1 MTAAAEP
8 GPIDRLP
15 RWLLPTVRGYR
26 RAWLGDD
33 ARAALILWTLLVPQA
48 LAYAQTAGMPPE
60 TGLYTA
66 LGAMAGYALLGASR
80 HMNVGP
86 EATVGLL
93 SASVLA
99 PIALGD
105 PARFGA
111 LSAALAIM
119 TGVVCLGLGLL
130 RLGFLARLLSRPVLV
145 GYLAGTGVT
154 MIGSQLDRLLGLD
167 LDAFDG
173 PTIVGR
179 LRDAWPE
186 ANMTSLAIGIGVIVL
201 ILGLRRLAPS
211 IPAYLVAVVVATGL
225 TALLSL
231 DTTQGV
237 EVVGSFPAGLPAIGL
252 PGVGIDAM
260 ATLLLPAIGIAFL
273 SFADSGITARALGRR
288 THDPV
293 DQDQHM
299 LGMGAAGIAAGLVQ
313 GFAVNGSASRS
324 FAAAGAGGRSQVT
337 GLVGMGLVAL
347 TLVVLAPLFAPM
359 PLAALGGVTI
369 VVAIGLIDVP
379 ELRRI
384 ARFDRMDLVLALVT
398 AAFVIWVGMLAGI
411 LLVILLSL
419 LDVARRSAVPNTAVL
434 GRVRGTETFR
444 RADPATTEEL
454 DPRVVVYRFDAPLFF
469 ANIEVLT
476 SEVLRLAGEP
486 GCEVV
491 LINAEAITG
500 LDSTAAQGLDELL
513 DQLDAMGVRLA
524 FARVKGPLRERLDRS
539 GLTARIGADH
549 IYLEVDRGVDTL
561 LGRPVPDSPIPDDG
575 GASKTALESAT
586 EPSVLDVPRERPTGE
601 TP

>member
-1 MTAAAEP
+1 
-8 GPIDRLP
+8 
-15 RWLLPTVRGYR
+15 
-26 RAWLGDD
+26 
-33 ARAALILWTLLVPQA
+33 
-48 LAYAQTAGMPPE
+48 MPPE

-99 PIALGD
+99 PVALGD
-105 PARFGA
+105 PTRFAA
-111 LSAALAIM
+111 LSAALAVM
-119 TGVVCLGLGLL
+119 TGVVCVGLGLL

-154 MIGSQLDRLLGLD
+154 MIGSQLDKLLGLD
-167 LDAFDG
+167 LDAYDA
-173 PTIVGR
+173 PTVIGR
-179 LRDAWPE
+179 LRDAWPD
-186 ANMTSLAIGIGVIVL
+186 ANLTSLAIGIGVIVL
-201 ILGLRRLAPS
+201 ILALRQVAPA
-211 IPAYLVAVVVATGL
+211 IPAYLVAIVVATGL
-225 TALLSL
+225 SAALSL

-237 EVVGSFPAGLPAIGL
+237 AVVGSFPAGLPGIVL
-252 PGVGIDAM
+252 PGVGVDAL

-288 THDPV
+288 THDAV

-299 LGMGAAGIAAGLVQ
+299 LGMGAAGIAAGFVQ

-324 FAAAGAGGRSQVT
+324 FAVAEAGGRSQAT
-337 GLVGMGLVAL
+337 GIVGIGLVAV
-347 TLVVLAPLFAPM
+347 TLLLLAPLFAPM

-384 ARFDRMDLVLALVT
+384 GRFDTTDLALALAT

-419 LDVARRSAVPNTAVL
+419 LDVARRSAVPSTAVL
-434 GRVRGTETFR
+434 GRVRGTHTFR
-444 RADPATTEEL
+444 RADPATTDDL
-454 DPRVVVYRFDAPLFF
+454 DPRVAVYRFDAPLFF
-469 ANIEVLT
+469 ANIEVFA

-486 GCEVV
+486 GREAV
-491 LINAEAITG
+491 LVNAEAITS
-500 LDSTAAQGLDELL
+500 LDSTAVQGVEELLDEL
-513 DQLDAMGVRLA
+513 DGMGVRLA
-524 FARVKGPLRERLDRS
+524 FARVKAPLRGRFDRA
-539 GLTARIGADH
+539 GITARIGVDR
-549 IYLEVDRGVDTL
+549 IYLEVDGGVEAL
-561 LGRPVPDSPIPDDG
+561 LGSPGSGDG
-575 GASKTALESAT
+575 DGRDRTLQSA
-586 EPSVLDVPRERPTGE
+586 
-601 TP
+601 

>member
-1 MTAAAEP
+1 MTAAP
-8 GPIDRLP
+8 GTAKVGLLP
-15 RWLLPTVRGYR
+15 RWLAPTIQGYR
-26 RAWLGDD
+26 RAWLADD

-80 HMNVGP
+80 HMNIGP

-99 PIALGD
+99 PIAAAD
-105 PARFGA
+105 SSRFVV

-154 MIGSQLDRLLGLD
+154 MIGSQLDKLLGLD
-167 LDAFDG
+167 LDAYDA

-179 LRDAWPE
+179 LVDAWPD
-186 ANMTSLAIGIGVIVL
+186 ANLTSLALGVGVIGIVL
-201 ILGLRRLAPS
+201 ACRRWAPG
-211 IPAYLVAVVVATGL
+211 IPAYLVGIVVATGI
-225 TALLSL
+225 TALLAL
-231 DTTQGV
+231 DGTRGV
-237 EVVGSFPAGLPAIGL
+237 AVVGAFPPGLPAPGL
-252 PGVGIDAM
+252 PHVGIEVLGE
-260 ATLLLPAIGIAFL
+260 LLVPAIGIAFL
-273 SFADSGITARALGRR
+273 SFADSGITARALGRT
-288 THDPV
+288 THDHV

-324 FAAAGAGGRSQVT
+324 LAVVEAGGRTQVT
-337 GLVGMGLVAL
+337 GLVGIGLVAL
-347 TLVVLAPLFAPM
+347 TLVLLAPLFAPM

-369 VVAIGLIDVP
+369 VVALGLIDVP

-384 ARFDRMDLVLALVT
+384 GGFSRTDLALALVT

-419 LDVARRSAVPNTAVL
+419 LDVARRSAVPDTAVL
-434 GRVRGTETFR
+434 ERVRGTDSFR
-444 RADPATTEEL
+444 RADPALTEAL
-454 DPRVVVYRFDAPLFF
+454 DPRVAVYRFDAPLFF
-469 ANIEVLT
+469 ANIEVF
-476 SEVLRLAGEP
+476 SADVVRLAGEP
-486 GCEVV
+486 GRIAV
-491 LINAEAITG
+491 LVNAEAITS
-500 LDSTAAQGLDELL
+500 LDSTAAQGVEELL
-513 DQLDAMGVRLA
+513 DTLDGVGVRLA
-524 FARVKGPLRERLDRS
+524 FARVKGPLRDRLDRA
-539 GLTARIGADH
+539 GLTGRIGADH
-549 IYLEVDRGVDTL
+549 IYLEVDDGVDAL
-561 LGRPVPDSPIPDDG
+561 VGSPGPDDG
-575 GASKTALESAT
+575 AVPARTVDSGSTASDA
-586 EPSVLDVPRERPTGE
+586 
-601 TP
+601 